1 MTARVFVDTNILVY
15 CYDRANPVKQSRA
28 IETVDQI
35 VRSRAGAISTQ
46 VLAEFFTAVTRKLPA
61 PLSSDDGWTR
71 LKHYAGAWT
80 VLDLTPQI
88 VLEAVR
94 GVRERTLSY
103 WDAQIWAV
111 ARLHRIPIV
120 LSEDFQDGS
129 LLEGVRFLNPLRPG
143 AREQEWTELI

>member
-15 CYDRANPVKQSRA
+15 CYDRANPAKQSRA

-46 VLAEFFTAVTRKLPA
+46 VLAEFYTTVTRKLKA
-61 PLSSDDGWTR
+61 PLSSDDAWGR
-71 LKHYAGAWT
+71 LRHYATAWT
-80 VLDLTPQI
+80 VLDLTPQV

-94 GVRERTLSY
+94 GVRERSFSY

-111 ARLHRIPIV
+111 ARLHQIPVV

-129 LLEGVRFLNPLRPG
+129 RLEGVQFLNPLRSG
-143 AREQEWTELI
+143 ARTQEWTHLI